1 MKKSNR
7 ESPEQVDQALY
18 NAKTVKT
25 KIAPVMSE
33 QVMASLKDIM
43 TPEVVAVEGT
53 IPVAFAAQLMR
64 DNDVGIL
71 PVVDGDGLVLGCVTD
86 RDLAIRALTP
96 NVSSP
101 QSLVVKDVMSENAW
115 CASSDDS
122 VEDVLNAMGK
132 YKVRRIPVVD
142 SAKKLVGIVSIGD
155 VAVRADKDEALQKV
169 LEKISRHEG
178 FWHNAWR

>member
-1 MKKSNR
+1 MKKANR
-7 ESPEQVDQALY
+7 ESTEAVDPSLY

-25 KIAPVMSE
+25 NIVPVMTE
-33 QVMASLKDIM
+33 QVMASVKDIM
-43 TPEVVAVEGT
+43 TPEVVAVEGSL
-53 IPVAFAAQLMR
+53 PVAFAAQLMR

-71 PVVDGDGLVLGCVTD
+71 PVVNEEGAVVGCVTD

-96 NVSSP
+96 DVSSP
-101 QSLVVKDVMSENAW
+101 QALVVRDVMSENAW

-132 YKVRRIPVVD
+132 YRVRRIPVVD
-142 SAKKLVGIVSIGD
+142 EGKKLIGIISIGD
-155 VAVRADKDEALQKV
+155 VAVRADRDEALQRV

-178 FWHNAWR
+178 FWQTAWR

>member
-1 MKKSNR
+1 MKKANR
-7 ESPEQVDQALY
+7 EATEKIDESLY

-25 KIAPVMSE
+25 KIAPVMAE
-33 QVMASLKDIM
+33 QVMANLKDIM
-43 TPEVVAVEGT
+43 TPEVVAVEST

-71 PVVDGDGLVLGCVTD
+71 PVVDEEGFVVGCVTD

-96 NVSSP
+96 NISNP
-101 QSLVVKDVMSENAW
+101 QALVVKDVMSDNAW
-115 CASSDDS
+115 CASSEDS

-132 YKVRRIPVVD
+132 YRVRRIPVVD
-142 SAKKLVGIVSIGD
+142 DGKKLIGIVSIGD

-169 LEKISRHEG
+169 LERISRHEG
-178 FWHNAWR
+178 FWQTAWR